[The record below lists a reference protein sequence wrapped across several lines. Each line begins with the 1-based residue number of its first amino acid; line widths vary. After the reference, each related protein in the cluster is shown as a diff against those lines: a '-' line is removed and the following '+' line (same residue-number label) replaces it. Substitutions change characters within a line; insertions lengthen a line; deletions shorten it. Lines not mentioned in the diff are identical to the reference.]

1 MINIDD
7 TFCNEFNIHSTNGVE
22 KNHYMRYIC
31 GMMILIIIYNLDNST
46 VTGNKCLT
54 QNYRLRN

>member
-54 QNYRLRN
+54 